1 MTKDIEAPPRQAPER
16 AETPVEA
23 AAINLDLYGKVRLDV
38 MTRLLDL
45 PDDHAARTA
54 FGTGSPRNS
63 DT

>member
-1 MTKDIEAPPRQAPER
+1 M
-16 AETPVEA
+16 EA